1 MLTRRPTTSVSERLV
16 ALPTVGDGVPTRG
29 AVVSLSGSPP
39 FLSPPSF
46 LFQLLLLIQK
56 LESIPG

>member
-29 AVVSLSGSPP
+29 AVAFLEWLAP
-39 FLSPPSF
+39 FSFLPSF